1 MQENFSRN
9 HALAVDL
16 FSGVGGLSLGL
27 SQAGFD
33 VAIKVEIE
41 EIAGRY
47 AQYNAPD
54 SNVLYGAT
62 LGDVRRFGIQTLKD
76 LGFGNQEI
84 ALVAGGPPCQGF
96 SLAGK
101 QSVDDP
107 LNDLVLEFARVVKE
121 LRPMAFLME
130 NVPGITTA
138 GSEKLR
144 SAIKLLGRNY
154 RICGPTKLSAW
165 EYGVPQT
172 RQRVFLLGFRRDL
185 DILPSLPLPTHSW
198 SEQEQLPFLPTT
210 PNCWEAISDLPNVER
225 YPFLVSSDRVAYDKT
240 PSNDFQRAMR
250 GLLID
255 KSDCI
260 PLVQWDQTVCTN
272 SRLTQ
277 HGPDLL
283 ERLKKLAFGEADKV
297 SGIRRMVPTALGP
310 TIRAGTTKERG
321 SWSAPR
327 PLHPF
332 ADRVLTNRECARIQT
347 FPDWFVFHP
356 AKWHGNRMVGNAVPP
371 LFAKA
376 IGAHILELLG
386 IPKHSIEKPTPRDNS
401 LIGDDIAKAAASNYE
416 NRRVSQ
422 KVSSWSPRRKEA
434 QIEA

>member
-107 LNDLVLEFARVVKE
+107 LHDLVLEFARVVKE

-130 NVPGITTA
+130 NV
-138 GSEKLR
+138 
-144 SAIKLLGRNY
+144 
-154 RICGPTKLSAW
+154 
-165 EYGVPQT
+165 
-172 RQRVFLLGFRRDL
+172 
-185 DILPSLPLPTHSW
+185 
-198 SEQEQLPFLPTT
+198 
-210 PNCWEAISDLPNVER
+210 
-225 YPFLVSSDRVAYDKT
+225 
-240 PSNDFQRAMR
+240 
-250 GLLID
+250 
-255 KSDCI
+255 
-260 PLVQWDQTVCTN
+260 
-272 SRLTQ
+272 LT
-277 HGPDLL
+277 
-283 ERLKKLAFGEADKV
+283 
-297 SGIRRMVPTALGP
+297 I
-310 TIRAGTTKERG
+310 
-321 SWSAPR
+321 
-327 PLHPF
+327 
-332 ADRVLTNRECARIQT
+332 
-347 FPDWFVFHP
+347 
-356 AKWHGNRMVGNAVPP
+356 
-371 LFAKA
+371 
-376 IGAHILELLG
+376 
-386 IPKHSIEKPTPRDNS
+386 
-401 LIGDDIAKAAASNYE
+401 
-416 NRRVSQ
+416 
-422 KVSSWSPRRKEA
+422 
-434 QIEA
+434 